1 MNNEEKIVTIKV
13 YEEDYER
20 IKAAI
25 ISSIFQIKKNIE
37 NPNLDEE
44 TKNELQKEITMYR
57 MLLSSLKTCKLYNE

>member
-20 IKAAI
+20 IKVAI

-44 TKNELQKEITMYR
+44 TKNELQK
-57 MLLSSLKTCKLYNE
+57 K